1 MANKVIQ
8 IPNKQVDIPIN
19 MEVYRDISL
28 QSEKRT
34 VREPSIINDND
45 ETKKGIITNVQ
56 KYFLQKDINI
66 NAIFN
71 SIYNIF
77 TWIQGERILN
87 PDFGSRLHTYLY
99 EGITDENKEAI
110 VAEIRGVCI
119 KYEPRINVVDII
131 PVNSID
137 DQENNT
143 VRLDIKFEIPGLTDE
158 QFRYSYTF
166 NKNS

>member
-28 QSEKRT
+28 QSEKRII
-34 VREPSIINDND
+34 REPIIKDNSV
-45 ETKKGIITNVQ
+45 ENVHIQ
-56 KYFLQKDINI
+56 KYFLLNDINI

-87 PDFGSRLHTYLY
+87 PDFGSKLHT
-99 EGITDENKEAI
+99 
-110 VAEIRGVCI
+110 
-119 KYEPRINVVDII
+119 
-131 PVNSID
+131 
-137 DQENNT
+137 
-143 VRLDIKFEIPGLTDE
+143 
-158 QFRYSYTF
+158 
-166 NKNS
+166 

>member
-28 QSEKRT
+28 QSEKRII
-34 VREPSIINDND
+34 REPIIKDNSV
-45 ETKKGIITNVQ
+45 ENVHIQ
-56 KYFLQKDINI
+56 KYFLLNDINI

-87 PDFGSRLHTYLY
+87 PDFGSKLHTYLY
-99 EGITDENKEAI
+99 EGITEEAI

-131 PVNSID
+131 PVNDIN

-166 NKNS
+166 NGNN

>member
-28 QSEKRT
+28 QSEKCM
-34 VREPSIINDND
+34 V
-45 ETKKGIITNVQ
+45 KKPKKNSSG
-56 KYFLQKDINI
+56 KYVLEADQEFFLLNDINI

-87 PDFGSRLHTYLY
+87 PEFGSKLHTYLY
-99 EGITDENKEAI
+99 EGITEYNKEAI
-110 VAEIRGVCI
+110 VAEIRGVCL
-119 KYEPRINVVDII
+119 KYEPRINIVDII
-131 PVNSID
+131 PVNDIN

-166 NKNS
+166 NRND

>member
-28 QSEKRT
+28 QSEKRM
-34 VREPSIINDND
+34 VREPIIKDNSV
-45 ETKKGIITNVQ
+45 KNVNIQ
-56 KYFLQKDINI
+56 KYFLLNDINI

-87 PDFGSRLHTYLY
+87 PDFGSKLHTYLY
-99 EGITDENKEAI
+99 EGITEENKETI
-110 VAEIRGVCI
+110 VAEIRGVCL

-131 PVNSID
+131 PVNDIN

-158 QFRYSYTF
+158 QFRYSYTY
-166 NKNS
+166 NRNN

>member
-1 MANKVIQ
+1 
-8 IPNKQVDIPIN
+8 

-28 QSEKRT
+28 QSEKRMI
-34 VREPSIINDND
+34 REPVIVLDDNGS
-45 ETKKGIITNVQ
+45 EKNGTVNIQ
-56 KYFLQKDINI
+56 KYFLLNDINI

-87 PDFGSRLHTYLY
+87 PDFGSKLHTYLY
-99 EGITDENKEAI
+99 EGITEENKEAI
-110 VAEIRGVCI
+110 VAEIRGVCL

-131 PVNSID
+131 PVNDIN

-158 QFRYSYTF
+158 QFRYSYTY
-166 NKNS
+166 NRNN

>member
-1 MANKVIQ
+1 
-8 IPNKQVDIPIN
+8 

-28 QSEKRT
+28 QSEKRNDNKNWY
-34 VREPSIINDND
+34 EPSQ
-45 ETKKGIITNVQ
+45 EF
-56 KYFLQKDINI
+56 FLLNDINI

-87 PDFGSRLHTYLY
+87 PDFGSKLHTYLY
-99 EGITDENKEAI
+99 EGITEENKEAI
-110 VAEIRGVCI
+110 AAEIRGVCV

-131 PVNSID
+131 PVNDID

-166 NKNS
+166 NRNS